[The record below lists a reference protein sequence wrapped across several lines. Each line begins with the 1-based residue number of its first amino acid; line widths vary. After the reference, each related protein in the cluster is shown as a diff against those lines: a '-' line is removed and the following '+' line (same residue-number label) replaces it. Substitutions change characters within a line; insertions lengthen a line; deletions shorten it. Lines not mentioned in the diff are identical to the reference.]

1 MAEREQLEGGIAAL
15 ESQRAVLGDAVVD
28 TALAALR
35 ARLAR
40 LDAPEQQ
47 LKPVSILFTDVAE
60 STRLS
65 QRLDPEAIHA
75 VMDGVLQRFTS
86 IVESHG
92 GRVLQYAGDSLL
104 AVFGA
109 TDAREDDPEQ
119 AVRAGLAILEAAR
132 RVAAEVR
139 ARHGHDDFNV
149 RVGVHTGPVLLGG
162 GVDADSSIRGI
173 AVNIA
178 ARMEQTAPVG
188 RQRVSHTTY
197 RHVRGLF
204 DVSEEPPVPIKGID
218 DPVRSYVVLRAR
230 PRTFEV
236 TNRGVDGAEASL
248 IGSECR
254 SRPAMGVSHGA
265 GRGEVVPSR

>member
-1 MAEREQLEGGIAAL
+1 M
-15 ESQRAVLGDAVVD
+15 
-28 TALAALR
+28 T
-35 ARLAR
+35 
-40 LDAPEQQ
+40 
-47 LKPVSILFTDVAE
+47 T
-60 STRLS
+60 STCAS
-65 QRLDPEAIHA
+65 
-75 VMDGVLQRFTS
+75 
-86 IVESHG
+86 
-92 GRVLQYAGDSLL
+92 
-104 AVFGA
+104 
-109 TDAREDDPEQ
+109 
-119 AVRAGLAILEAAR
+119 
-132 RVAAEVR
+132 
-139 ARHGHDDFNV
+139 
-149 RVGVHTGPVLLGG
+149 GVHTGPVLLGG